1 MKAVFNRIAAILLL
15 VTITYSFS
23 NAQGSPKGNKA
34 SKAYEIKV
42 KVNGLKDSLCY
53 LANYFG
59 DKQYLRDS
67 AYADANGNLI
77 FAGDSVLKSGIYMVV
92 LPGKKYFEIIIDKQN
107 AFSVSTTEG
116 DYVNS
121 MKISGSDDNALFY
134 DYLKFINGKSKE
146 IEPLRREYDSVKNTD
161 KTKAETLKSR
171 MTEIDS
177 AVLGYRRNMIN
188 QHPDFLLSAVLKATD
203 EPTIPDFA
211 PNKDGSKDT
220 VSLYYYYKDHFFDNV
235 NLKDDRLLFTPVFH
249 PRLENFFTKMI
260 LQIPDSIT
268 KEADKII
275 AQLKPGSEM
284 FKYVVWWITNHYET
298 SKIMGM
304 DAVFVHMVQ
313 NYYTKEKAF
322 WVDDTQ
328 LFKIQERARIL
339 SPILVG
345 KKVKNLVMAD
355 DKGAFRSLYD
365 VKANYTV
372 LYFWDPDCG
381 HCKKVTP
388 KLKQYYD
395 SVKGKGIQVYA
406 VCTEVEMEKW
416 RNFIKEYSLD
426 WINVA
431 DPELRNNFR
440 ADFDITSTPQIFLL
454 DQNKNIIAKRIE
466 VSSLTEILQK
476 EYKTKGIELP
486 VLPHEPAPSG
496 SESH

>member
-1 MKAVFNRIAAILLL
+1 MKARFLSIAATLLL
-15 VTITYSFS
+15 VATSFNFSYAQTKTGGS
-23 NAQGSPKGNKA
+23 NA

-42 KVNGLKDSLCY
+42 KVAGLKDSLCY

-67 AYADANGNLI
+67 AFADANGNLI

-92 LPGKKYFEIIIDKQN
+92 LPGKKYFEIIIDKQT
-107 AFSVSTTEG
+107 AFTVNTIEG

-121 MKISGSDDNALFY
+121 MNISGSEDNSLFY
-134 DYLKFINGKSKE
+134 NYLKFINGKSKE
-146 IEPLRREYDSVKNTD
+146 IEPLRREYETVKFSD
-161 KTKAETLKSR
+161 QVKAASIKAR

-177 AVLGYRRNMIN
+177 AVLGFRRNMVN

-203 EPTIPDFA
+203 EPIMPDFP
-211 PNKDGSKDT
+211 PNKDGTRDT

-275 AQLKPGSEM
+275 AQLKPGSEL

-304 DAVFVHMVQ
+304 DAVFVHMVK

-339 SPILVG
+339 NPILVG

-355 DKGAFRSLYD
+355 DKGTLRSLYD
-365 VKANYTV
+365 IKANYTI

-406 VCTEVEMEKW
+406 VCTEVEMAKW
-416 RNFIKEYSLD
+416 RNFIKEYNLD

-431 DPELRNNFR
+431 DEELKNNFR
-440 ADFDITSTPQIFLL
+440 ADFDISSTPQIFLL
-454 DQNKNIIAKRIE
+454 DQNKQIVAKRIE
-466 VSSLTEILQK
+466 VSSLTEILNK
-476 EYKTKGIELP
+476 EYKSKGIELP
-486 VLPHEPAPSG
+486 VLPHEPATVG
-496 SESH
+496 SDSH

>member
-1 MKAVFNRIAAILLL
+1 M
-15 VTITYSFS
+15 
-23 NAQGSPKGNKA
+23 
-34 SKAYEIKV
+34 
-42 KVNGLKDSLCY
+42 
-53 LANYFG
+53 
-59 DKQYLRDS
+59 
-67 AYADANGNLI
+67 
-77 FAGDSVLKSGIYMVV
+77 
-92 LPGKKYFEIIIDKQN
+92 
-107 AFSVSTTEG
+107 
-116 DYVNS
+116 
-121 MKISGSDDNALFY
+121 
-134 DYLKFINGKSKE
+134 
-146 IEPLRREYDSVKNTD
+146 
-161 KTKAETLKSR
+161 
-171 MTEIDS
+171 
-177 AVLGYRRNMIN
+177 
-188 QHPDFLLSAVLKATD
+188 
-203 EPTIPDFA
+203 PDFA

-355 DKGAFRSLYD
+355 EKGAFRSLYD